1 MGLELMLALLGP
13 IAGGIVGFGTF
24 LVRRTIS
31 STDAR
36 LGDISENVELIA
48 HQVTSLQ
55 LKLAESYVTKDEL
68 IRHIS
73 SEERWQNQ
81 VLEQIN
87 DLRSEIAAERR
98 DHAD

>member
-1 MGLELMLALLGP
+1 MGPELILALLGP
-13 IAGGIVGFGTF
+13 IAGGIIGFGTF

-68 IRHIS
+68 VRHIS

-81 VLEQIN
+81 VLEQIS
-87 DLRSEIAAERR
+87 DLRAEIAAERR
-98 DHAD
+98 DHSN

>member
-81 VLEQIN
+81 VLEQIS
-87 DLRSEIAAERR
+87 DLRAEIAAERR
-98 DHAD
+98 DHSN